1 MRAGQKY
8 TFTMKTAQRYIEKHG
23 AAFEAALWDASR
35 SAKSVADEY
44 GYDYATVYKL
54 RRTLVPDSHRSI
66 RNHPV
71 TGEMLRA
78 FAGKATNR
86 QLAKRFGIA
95 YSTIEVMRRRHVG
108 KRIKDPVKLTDSVMV
123 LLRSSF
129 SNERVAKALDVSGR
143 TIWMLRTTM
152 NIRAPKVRVVITEE
166 QRAIL
171 DSTSNDKEAGEA
183 LGVKW
188 STAKYWRF
196 LHREGLI

>member
-1 MRAGQKY
+1 VNRPCK
-8 TFTMKTAQRYIEKHG
+8 KH
-23 AAFEAALWDASR
+23 R
-35 SAKSVADEY
+35 IN
-44 GYDYATVYKL
+44 L
-54 RRTLVPDSHRSI
+54 RTHVVEGLTL
-66 RNHPV
+66 
-71 TGEMLRA
+71 
-78 FAGKATNR
+78 
-86 QLAKRFGIA
+86 
-95 YSTIEVMRRRHVG
+95 EVMRRRHVG

-123 LLRSSF
+123 LLRSTF
-129 SNERVAKALDVSGR
+129 SNERVGKALDVSGR

>member
-1 MRAGQKY
+1 MRAPQKY
-8 TFTMKTAQRYIEKHG
+8 TFTMETAQRYIEKHG
-23 AAFEAALWDASR
+23 AAFKAALWDASR

-54 RRTLVPDSHRSI
+54 RRTLVPDSHRTI

-78 FAGKATNR
+78 FEGKATNR

-108 KRIKDPVKLTDSVMV
+108 KRIKDPVKLTESVMV

-129 SNERVAKALDVSGR
+129 SNQRVAKALDVSGR

-152 NIRAPKVRVVITEE
+152 NIRAPKVRVVITDE